1 MLMKKKLVIL
11 HQFLGVA
18 LTFFA
23 FWVAILLFHHQSSS
37 SIPWV
42 RWDSSH
48 YLSISSGGYQAVIC
62 SPFVCGN
69 TGWFPLYP
77 ALIFFLRRITFL
89 PPDLVALFV
98 SLISSTLVVMQIFA
112 LARPRYDVI
121 FVALALSVLPG
132 SIYLFSVFPLSFSS
146 VFVLAYIYALKRRSL
161 LLASLAAFLAVASY
175 PSAVLIFA
183 APLIFFLNDL
193 QAGKPVR
200 LEPYIAAS
208 ASPWIS
214 YIATKW
220 LIDWLSGIPRAYSLT
235 QARYGH
241 SIGLGF
247 ETLRTSVRYFYKNPI
262 YLQSLIVFFLLLLI
276 LIYLFRSGA
285 LNDPVSSS
293 FFVYAGFIFLAY
305 QLYGDTVSS
314 YRQEAMI
321 APAFLFF
328 ACKLSLPWLLIGVA
342 MLFPVSLVMLKLF
355 FAGVLV

>member
-1 MLMKKKLVIL
+1 MLKKQELVAL
-11 HQFLGVA
+11 HQFLVIA
-18 LTFFA
+18 LAFFA
-23 FWVAILLFHHQSSS
+23 FWVTILLFRHDSIS

-42 RWDSSH
+42 RWDSNH
-48 YLSISSGGYQAVIC
+48 YLSISSGGYQAAIC

-77 ALIFFLRRITFL
+77 ALIFLLQRITYL

-98 SLISSTLVVMQIFA
+98 SLIASTLVVMQIFA
-112 LARPRYDVI
+112 LARPRYGVI

-132 SIYLFSVFPLSFSS
+132 SIYLFSVYPLSFSS
-146 VFVLAYIYALKRRSL
+146 FFVLAYIYALKRRSM
-161 LLASLAAFLAVASY
+161 LLASLAVFCAVASY

-208 ASPWIS
+208 ASPWIA
-214 YIATKW
+214 YIATQW
-220 LIDWLSGIPRAYSLT
+220 LIEWLSGIPRAYYLT

-241 SIGLGF
+241 SIGFGF
-247 ETLRTSVRYFYKNPI
+247 ETLRTSVRYFYENPI
-262 YLQSLIVFFLLLLI
+262 YLQSLVVFLLLLLMLVYI
-276 LIYLFRSGA
+276 IRVGA
-285 LNDPVSSS
+285 LSDPVASAL
-293 FFVYAGFIFLAY
+293 FVYAVFIFLVY

-314 YRQEAMI
+314 YRQEAMM

-328 ACKLSLPWLLIGVA
+328 AGKLRLPWLLIGVA
-342 MLFPVSLVMLKLF
+342 TLLPVSFVMAKLF